1 VTPKWQ
7 ALGDEYPGVDVQVAR
22 VGGRLR
28 IVGVRV
34 QHDDG
39 VTLQQLQIPIHRLE
53 AHFNVEEQ
61 GVAVRMVLPEGGW
74 PPPKPRELELDDK
87 YFEKEGRSYP
97 PKMYAR
103 VAMLYSRCVAGGV
116 RPAPAIA
123 EANGVP
129 ETTVRRWIREARRR
143 GVLAP
148 ARTPGGMG

>member
-7 ALGDEYPGVDVQVAR
+7 PLGDDYPGVNVQVAR

-53 AHFNVEEQ
+53 AHLSEKP
-61 GVAVRMVLPEGGW
+61 AMRMVLPEGGW
-74 PPPKPRELELDDK
+74 PPPKPHELVIRDE
-87 YFEKEGRSYP
+87 YFENPDGRGYGQE
-97 PKMYAR
+97 MYER
-103 VAMLYSRCVAGGV
+103 VAMLYRRCVAGGV

-129 ETTVRRWIREARRR
+129 ETTVRRWIKEARRR
-143 GVLAP
+143 GVLDS
-148 ARTPGGMG
+148 ARGPGAQG